1 MVIPKA
7 LATRI
12 TIILIIFLGSTLWLT
27 SCEKKLS
34 LFKTKLTRLEQIKLA
49 GTLKVATRIDPTTYY
64 QGPSGFMGLEY
75 ELVTLFAKQL
85 GVKVQFSTPTTFTE
99 ILRQVETGEIDIAA
113 AGLTITEPRQQ
124 TMRFAPAYQEI
135 TEQII
140 YRSGTRRPKK
150 IADLAKGILEVVRG
164 TSHIESLKTLQKKV
178 PELVWEVNDN
188 LDTDG
193 LIYLVTKGLID
204 YTIADSN
211 QIALIR
217 RFYPKLHT
225 GFSIS
230 KPRRLAWALP
240 RSADT
245 SLYDEASSFF
255 NKIKHNKT
263 LDQLIERYYGHSSS
277 LNYVGLCKFREHVK
291 SRLPI
296 YQHLFQE
303 AAEQH
308 DLDWRFL
315 AAIGYQESHWR
326 KNAVSPTG
334 VQGIMML
341 TKNTA
346 KQLGIKDRKD
356 PADSIMGGAIYF
368 KKSIKKIPER
378 IPEPDRS
385 WMALAA
391 YNVGFG
397 HLEDARILTQ
407 KQKGNPDRWIAVK
420 KSLPLLTQKKWYK
433 QTKHG
438 YARGYEPV
446 KYVENIRSYYD
457 LLVWL
462 TEENQI
468 EKNVMSAKT
477 GLNNAL
483 LIQPYAL

>member
-1 MVIPKA
+1 MVIPKVLTA
-7 LATRI
+7 RI
-12 TIILIIFLGSTLWLT
+12 AIVLIFFLGSTLWLA
-27 SCEKKLS
+27 SCEKKLL
-34 LFKTKLTRLEQIKLA
+34 LFKKQLTQLEQIKQA
-49 GTLKVATRIDPTTYY
+49 GILKVATRIDPTTYY

-85 GVKVQFSTPTTFTE
+85 GVKVQFSTPATFTE
-99 ILRQVETGEIDIAA
+99 ILRQVEAGEIDIAA
-113 AGLTITEPRQQ
+113 AGLTISEPRKE

-150 IADLAKGILEVVRG
+150 VADLAFGILEVVNG
-164 TSHIESLKTLQKKV
+164 TSHIESLKNLQKQT
-178 PELVWEVNDN
+178 PELTWEVNN
-188 LDTDG
+188 KLDTDG

-225 GFSIS
+225 AFSIS
-230 KPRRLAWALP
+230 KPRQLAWALTH
-240 RSADT
+240 SEDT
-245 SLYDEASSFF
+245 SFYDEVTSFF
-255 NKIKHNKT
+255 DKIKQNKT
-263 LDQLIERYYGHSSS
+263 LEQLIERYYGHSTS
-277 LNYVGLCKFREHVK
+277 LNYIGLCKFREHVK
-291 SRLPI
+291 SRLPL
-296 YQHLFQE
+296 YKDLFQE
-303 AAEQH
+303 AAKQYN
-308 DLDWRFL
+308 LDWRFL

-326 KNAVSPTG
+326 KNAVSRTG

-346 KQLGIKDRKD
+346 KQLGIKDRIN
-356 PADSIMGGAIYF
+356 PAESIMGGAMYF
-368 KKSIKKIPER
+368 QRSIKKIPER
-378 IPEPDRS
+378 ILEPDRS
-385 WMALAA
+385 WMALAT

-407 KQKGNPDRWIAVK
+407 KRKGNPDRWIAVK

-438 YARGYEPV
+438 YARGNEPV

-462 TEENQI
+462 TEENQL
-468 EKNVMSAKT
+468 EKSIMSAKA
-477 GLNNAL
+477 NNAL
-483 LIQPYAL
+483 FIQPSAL

>member
-1 MVIPKA
+1 MVILKT

-12 TIILIIFLGSTLWLT
+12 TIVLIIFLGPTLWLT
-27 SCEKKLS
+27 SCEKLS
-34 LFKTKLTRLEQIKLA
+34 LFKKPLTQLEQIKQT

-64 QGPSGFMGLEY
+64 QGPSGYMGLEF
-75 ELVTLFAKQL
+75 ELATLFAKQL
-85 GVKVQFSTPTTFTE
+85 GVKVQFSTPPTFTE
-99 ILRQVETGEIDIAA
+99 ILRQIESGEVDIAA

-140 YRSGTRRPKK
+140 YHTGTRRPKK
-150 IADLAKGILEVVRG
+150 VADLNYGILEVVNG
-164 TSHIESLKTLQKKV
+164 TSHIESLKNLQKQV
-178 PELVWEVNDN
+178 PNLAWEVNN
-188 LDTDG
+188 KLDSDG
-193 LIYLVTKGLID
+193 LIYLVSKGLID

-225 GFSIS
+225 SFSIS
-230 KPRRLAWALP
+230 KPRRLAWALT
-240 RSADT
+240 RSEDT
-245 SLYDEASSFF
+245 SLYDEVTTFF
-255 NKIKHNKT
+255 NKIKQNKK
-263 LDQLIERYYGHSSS
+263 LEQLIDRYYGYSSS
-277 LNYVGLCKFREHVK
+277 LNYFSLCKFREHVK
-291 SRLPI
+291 SRLPL

-303 AAEQH
+303 AAAEYDQ
-308 DLDWRFL
+308 DWRFL

-346 KQLGIKDRKD
+346 KQLGIKDRTD
-356 PADSIMGGAIYF
+356 PVESIMGGTAYF
-368 KKSIKKIPER
+368 QRSIKKIPER
-378 IPEPDRS
+378 ILEPDRS

-391 YNVGFG
+391 YNVGYG

-407 KQKGNPDRWIAVK
+407 KQKGNPDRWIDVK
-420 KSLPLLTQKKWYK
+420 KSLPLLTQKKWHK

-438 YARGYEPV
+438 YARGNEPV
-446 KYVENIRSYYD
+446 KYVEKIRSYYA

-468 EKNVMSAKT
+468 EKNVMSAKAEI
-477 GLNNAL
+477 NKAY
-483 LIQPYAL
+483 LIQPSAL